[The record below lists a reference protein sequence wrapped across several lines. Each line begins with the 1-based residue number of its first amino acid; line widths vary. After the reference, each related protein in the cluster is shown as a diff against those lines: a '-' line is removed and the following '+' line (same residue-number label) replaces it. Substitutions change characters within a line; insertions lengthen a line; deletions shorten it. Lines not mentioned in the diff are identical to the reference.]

1 MVEEREE
8 IVATA
13 CNLRRRA
20 DGEFA
25 RDTVAALLVVVPVL
39 LLLRCDWDTTGTRG
53 LRSNT
58 LQKPFVLVPRPGL
71 AFRAQTTAT
80 PSRLSSITVR
90 TRGEGH
96 EGGRA
101 YANIGRKRTL
111 NDNINA
117 PPGAEGRG
125 TTTSTTSTTTS
136 SSVVVVGRVRLGIGV
151 RPVILRVRA

>member
-13 CNLRRRA
+13 CHLRRRA

-58 LQKPFVLVPRPGL
+58 LQKPFVLVPRPG
-71 AFRAQTTAT
+71 
-80 PSRLSSITVR
+80 
-90 TRGEGH
+90 
-96 EGGRA
+96 
-101 YANIGRKRTL
+101 ANIGRKRTL

>member
-25 RDTVAALLVVVPVL
+25 RDTVAALLVVVPVLLLL

-80 PSRLSSITVR
+80 PR
-90 TRGEGH
+90 TSGESG
-96 EGGRA
+96 
-101 YANIGRKRTL
+101 
-111 NDNINA
+111 
-117 PPGAEGRG
+117 P
-125 TTTSTTSTTTS
+125 
-136 SSVVVVGRVRLGIGV
+136 
-151 RPVILRVRA
+151 